1 MTHQDDYNLSPKTAA
16 ELAKNGWEAI
26 PEMIRILV
34 NQAMQ
39 EERARYLQADEYER
53 SDDRK
58 GYANGYKPKRVKTRV
73 GEITFSIPQVR
84 ESGFYPSALEKG
96 MRSERA
102 LVMSLAEMY
111 VHGVS
116 TRKVKEITEQ
126 LCGVEISAAQVSRA
140 TAQLDQVLQE
150 WRERPLGEIPYLYL
164 DARYEKVRQS
174 GQVRD
179 AGRVVLSRLFDI
191 YFEPDFQLWARIG
204 DGLVFSGTRA
214 THSFTAKRSGRL
226 WLASYAPGQWA
237 DLSGKLATPESVY
250 RGIRGGI
257 SVLLIRWADGALA
270 GLESC
275 EPDRYGFRALELD
288 RLTNAVSCPENW
300 NYLWFLGDAEI
311 YRAQTGD
318 DARPEIACITRGDGA
333 ILQHDLDVPFERDS
347 RLSWNWRIDQLPSAF
362 AEDLLPTHD
371 YLSIAVE
378 FDNGIDLTYHW
389 SAGLPIGTGY
399 WCPLPTWKKREF
411 HVAIRSGAQGLGQ
424 WIHEERDLHADYQ
437 RYIGRPPR
445 RIVRVWLIAN
455 SVFQRKQGRC
465 TYREIRVTSPNIDE
479 QVL

>member
-102 LVMSLAEMY
+102 LMMSLAEMY

-179 AGRVVLSRLFDI
+179 A
-191 YFEPDFQLWARIG
+191 A
-204 DGLVFSGTRA
+204 VFVA
-214 THSFTAKRSGRL
+214 T
-226 WLASYAPGQWA
+226 
-237 DLSGKLATPESVY
+237 
-250 RGIRGGI
+250 GID
-257 SVLLIRWADGALA
+257 ADGHRQVL
-270 GLESC
+270 GTS
-275 EPDRYGFRALELD
+275 
-288 RLTNAVSCPENW
+288 VSLSEHETPQGT
-300 NYLWFLGDAEI
+300 WFEWCS
-311 YRAQTGD
+311 TGD
-318 DARPEIACITRGDGA
+318 
-333 ILQHDLDVPFERDS
+333 Q
-347 RLSWNWRIDQLPSAF
+347 
-362 AEDLLPTHD
+362 
-371 YLSIAVE
+371 
-378 FDNGIDLTYHW
+378 
-389 SAGLPIGTGY
+389 
-399 WCPLPTWKKREF
+399 
-411 HVAIRSGAQGLGQ
+411 
-424 WIHEERDLHADYQ
+424 
-437 RYIGRPPR
+437 
-445 RIVRVWLIAN
+445 
-455 SVFQRKQGRC
+455 
-465 TYREIRVTSPNIDE
+465 
-479 QVL
+479 